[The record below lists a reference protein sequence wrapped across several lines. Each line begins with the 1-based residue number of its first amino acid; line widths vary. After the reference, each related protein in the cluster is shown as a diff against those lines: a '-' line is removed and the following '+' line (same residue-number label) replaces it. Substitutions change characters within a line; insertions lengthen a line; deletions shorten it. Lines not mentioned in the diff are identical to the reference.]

1 MKKVKWIGAFVA
13 LAALVSQQVFAGPPL
28 NNLQGVGG
36 VAFNPLAYTADSSG
50 ENSHYKVGDQDILG
64 KPRFGAWYVN
74 LDHANVD
81 WTTIGVAETFFDRV
95 EVSYGYESINQSGA
109 QAIHKNNVGTKLLV
123 LPENSFDTKFLPAV
137 SVGGI
142 YKDTSFRAE
151 DVDSSGYDFYTV
163 ATKTITQL
171 PQPVIVSGG
180 LLVTKEKVTGVFG
193 FDKDSAATGFGNV
206 DVVLPYNLVLGYEYK
221 QGARYSDFKNA
232 DYWDLHLAW
241 LANNNLSLVLAYVDA
256 GDSKSSKVV
265 GLGNGVVLS
274 TQYAF

>member
-13 LAALVSQQVFAGPPL
+13 LAALISGQVYAGPPL
-28 NNLQGVGG
+28 NNLEGVGG
-36 VAFNPLAYTADSSG
+36 IAFNPLAYPADSSG
-50 ENSHYKVGDQDILG
+50 ENNHYKIGDQDVLG

-74 LDHANVD
+74 LDHVNVD
-81 WTTIGVAETFFDRV
+81 WTAVGVADTFFDRV

-109 QAIHKNNVGTKLLV
+109 QAIHKNNIGTKLLV

-142 YKDTSFRAE
+142 YKDTSFRSE
-151 DVDSSGYDFYTV
+151 GVDSDGYDFYTV

-193 FDKDSAATGFGNV
+193 FDKDSATTGFGNV
-206 DVVLPYNLVLGYEYK
+206 DAVLPYNLVLGYEFK

-241 LANNNLSLVLAYVDA
+241 LANKNLSLVLAYVDA
-256 GDSKSSKVV
+256 GDSKSSKEV

-274 TQYAF
+274 AQYAF